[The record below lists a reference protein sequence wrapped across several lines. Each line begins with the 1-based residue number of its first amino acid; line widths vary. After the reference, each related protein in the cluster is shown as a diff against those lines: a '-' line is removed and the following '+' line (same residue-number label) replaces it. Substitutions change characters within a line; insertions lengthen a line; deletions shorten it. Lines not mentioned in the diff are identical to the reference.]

1 MTSGA
6 GPGSLSPA
14 PRKGH
19 TSRAASG
26 TVVKREEKQKE
37 HPLGITS
44 APRYEMPIIKYPRR
58 VDPLWHE
65 WDRKAQKCGLRHTVY
80 AVNGDRYIGEWL
92 DNIKHGKGTQIWK
105 KSGAIYSG
113 DWKFGKRDGFGTYSI
128 PDPVTKDYKK
138 VYSGWWKNDKM
149 WGYGVKFYSEG
160 EYYEGEW
167 AWGKRNGWGR
177 MYYKD
182 GAIYEGQWS
191 EDKPGENE
199 NRYEGSWKDG
209 KKHGPGKFI
218 YLDTGQLYEGY
229 WVADIPTCGT
239 MVDFSRDEAPV
250 PTQYPI
256 PKIELADPDGVLE
269 EAVLILQNAEIFN
282 SQPQKERG

>member
-1 MTSGA
+1 MTA
-6 GPGSLSPA
+6 PGPCGPTGTDPLSASDWSPLSL
-14 PRKGH
+14 
-19 TSRAASG
+19 
-26 TVVKREEKQKE
+26 QWQ
-37 HPLGITS
+37 IQD
-44 APRYEMPIIKYPRR
+44 EMPFVKYPRR

-92 DNIKHGKGTQIWK
+92 DNVKHGKGTQIWK

-167 AWGKRNGWGR
+167 AWGKRHGWGR

-182 GAIYEGQWS
+182 GAIYEGQWY
-191 EDKPGENE
+191 EDQPGGQGMFRCKNE

-229 WVADIPTCGT
+229 WVADIPKCGT
-239 MVDFSRDEAPV
+239 MIDFGRDEAPM
-250 PTQYPI
+250 PTIYPI
-256 PKIELADPDGVLE
+256 PKVELADPDGVIE
-269 EAVLILQNAEIFN
+269 EAVLILQNAEIFTF
-282 SQPQKERG
+282 QPQKERG